1 MRQFQRHVD
10 AMAKA
15 PTAANMRR
23 VVGAAARGHLLD
35 ADLAY
40 LASALA
46 GSGRTRPRACN
57 ATTADVPSS
66 GGPSSLTTL
75 LCPLYLRALGFV
87 VPKLGVP
94 GRPAGGIDVMAQIP
108 GYRATFTGAEFDSIL
123 TRVGYAHCLAQHDL
137 APLDA
142 RFFDFRQSVGA
153 QSMAELAIASIL
165 AKKLA
170 VGVKHVALDVRVA
183 AHGNFGTSWATAR
196 ENAKRFCRVSSLI
209 GVHSVCVLTDG
220 SIPCQPFL
228 GRGESLW
235 ALHDLFEGAACPLLN
250 AHANLC
256 FRVAAAAVEGCPDR
270 QPNWNRLKTIFSEHI
285 VAQGGDYSSFEEKVD
300 QVRRSPRFALLAQ
313 AEGFLKI
320 DLGALRSIL
329 VDIQA
334 RSSSKGSFP
343 DPCGLVL
350 RLPSAAYVWPGDVVA
365 SVRMHRADWAT
376 HRGRLTGAFGADQSA
391 AVGRFYEEVR
401 HA

>member
-40 LASALA
+40 LASLLA

-75 LCPLYLRALGFV
+75 LCPLHLRALGFV

-108 GYRATFTGAEFDSIL
+108 GYRATFTGAEFNSIL
-123 TRVGYAHCLAQHDL
+123 AKVGYAHCLAQDDL
-137 APLDA
+137 ASLDA

-153 QSMAELAIASIL
+153 QSMTELAIASIL

-170 VGVKHVALDVRVA
+170 LGVKHVALDVRVA
-183 AHGNFGTSWATAR
+183 AHGNFGTTWAIAR
-196 ENAKRFCRVSSLI
+196 ENAKRFCRVSRLI
-209 GVHSVCVLTDG
+209 GIHSVCVLTDG
-220 SIPCQPFL
+220 SVPCQPFL

-235 ALHDLFEGAACPLLN
+235 ALHDVFEGTACPLLN

-256 FRVAAAAVEGCPDR
+256 FRVAAAAVGGCTDS
-270 QPNWNRLKTIFSEHI
+270 QPGRTRLKTVFSEHV
-285 VAQGGDYSSFEEKVD
+285 VAQGSDYFSFEKKVD
-300 QVRRSPRFALLAQ
+300 QVRRSSRFAVLAQ
-313 AEGFLKI
+313 QEGFLKI

-329 VDIQA
+329 VDIQT
-334 RSSSKGSFP
+334 RSRSKGSFP
-343 DPCGLVL
+343 DPCGLIL
-350 RLPSAAYVWPGDVVA
+350 RLPAGAYVWRGDVVA
-365 SVRMHRADWAT
+365 SARMPHADWRT
-376 HRGRLTGAFGADQSA
+376 YRDRLAEAFGRAQSA
-391 AVGRFYEEVR
+391 GAGRFYEEV
-401 HA
+401 HHG